1 MVITVEPGLYFKSTD
16 LLVPEEFRGIG
27 IRIEDDIVIT
37 EDGCEILSDHLPRD
51 PDEVEAWMAA
61 IWAR

>member
-1 MVITVEPGLYFKSTD
+1 M
-16 LLVPEEFRGIG
+16 VPEELRGTG
-27 IRIEDDIVIT
+27 VRIEDDIVIT
-37 EDGCEILSDHLPRD
+37 TDGAEILSSGLPRD